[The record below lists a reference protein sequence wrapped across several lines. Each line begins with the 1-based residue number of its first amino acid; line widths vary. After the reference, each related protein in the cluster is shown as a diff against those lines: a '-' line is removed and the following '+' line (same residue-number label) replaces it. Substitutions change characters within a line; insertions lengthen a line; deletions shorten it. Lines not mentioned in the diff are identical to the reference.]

1 MRIWTLAEANRALPE
16 VRRLLTA
23 GRTALAD
30 MREAETQIEDLR
42 IIWGDKLSSPE
53 CPEWAEH
60 KEQQQRR
67 AAALD
72 AVANV
77 IEKFEEMGCE
87 AKDLDSG
94 LVDFRGKLGAET
106 VYLCWR
112 DGEKDIRNWHTLDGG
127 FSGRQAIPGL

>member
-1 MRIWTLAEANRALPE
+1 MRVWTLAEANAALPD
-16 VRRLLTA
+16 VRRLLVD
-23 GRTALAD
+23 GRKALSN

-42 IIWGDKLSSPE
+42 IVWGEELDKPT

-60 KEQQQRR
+60 REQQQRR

-94 LVDFRGKLGAET
+94 LVDFRGQLGNEV

-112 DGEKDIRNWHTLDGG
+112 DGEKEIRNWHSLSGG
-127 FSGRQAIPGL
+127 FSGRKTIPGL